1 MSSLSL
7 LAKKRFSG
15 IFWTQ
20 SVGAFTDN
28 FFKQTLLALIA
39 HRGLSFMGLPEET
52 VGQLSGAI
60 FMAPYFFLSATAGQ
74 LADKYD
80 KASIIR
86 NLKILEIVFAI
97 IAAVAIWKQN
107 MNWCVV
113 SLVFFAIQSAFFG
126 PLKYGILPQLLEPE
140 ELVTGNAWVETST
153 NLFILAG
160 TILGTEFVLRGVPDA
175 ATGGLLVAIS
185 VLGFFF
191 STTIPAAPGD
201 ARVKVD
207 NNPFVPTWQTL
218 RLLGQKRSI
227 LNSVLGISWFWALGM
242 VMLGAFPFYTT
253 KYLHCSLEVSTLLFM
268 VFSVGVA
275 AGSMLCERLS
285 YGRLELGLVPF
296 GSIGISLFLLILGVL
311 GNPLPVAKAGHEL
324 SGLEF
329 IQTPGGIG
337 ISICVFLFCLFSGF
351 FIVPLYTLIQQR
363 SDADTRARVI
373 AGNNIV
379 NALFMV
385 VAAGATAIAQGKL
398 GMTYPQIFAALAL
411 VNVVVSI
418 YIYTL
423 IPEFTVRFIAYLIT
437 HFLYRL
443 KVVGEDKIP
452 AEGGVV
458 LVANHVS
465 FVDWLIVMATVKRP
479 VHFVM
484 WYTYFNIPGLR
495 FMFKSAGVIPI
506 SSARLRPKVLGEAF
520 ERIKG
525 YLEAG
530 EVICIFPEGTITKTG
545 ELNKFRNGVEKMV
558 EQTPVPVVPMAL
570 KGLWGGNFSRHKG
583 GFFNRFRRRPL
594 RSKIEVIV
602 GEPIPPE
609 QVKVEYLQE
618 RIIELSDLTP
628 SESAGLGAQRP
639 PE

>member
-7 LAKKRFSG
+7 LGKKRFSG

-80 KASIIR
+80 KAGIIR
-86 NLKILEIVFAI
+86 NLKILEIVFAV
-97 IAAVAIWKQN
+97 IAAIAIWKQN

-185 VLGFFF
+185 LLGFFF

-201 ARVKVD
+201 QAVKVD
-207 NNPFVPTWQTL
+207 NNPFVPTWHTL
-218 RLLGQKRSI
+218 KLLGQKRSI

-268 VFSVGVA
+268 IFSVGVA

-296 GSIGISLFLLILGVL
+296 GSIGISAFLLILGVL
-311 GNPLPVAKAGHEL
+311 GNPLPQKLGHEL

-329 IQTPGGIG
+329 IQTPGGIA

-373 AGNNIV
+373 AGNNII

-385 VAAGATAIAQGKL
+385 IAAGTTAIAQGKL
-398 GMTYPQIFAALAL
+398 GMTYPQIFGALAI
-411 VNVVVSI
+411 VNLAVSV

-452 AEGGVV
+452 DEGPVV

-484 WYTYFNIPGLR
+484 WYTYFNVPGLR
-495 FMFKSAGVIPI
+495 FLFKSAGVIPI
-506 SSARLRPKVLGEAF
+506 SSARLRPKILGEAF
-520 ERIKG
+520 GSIKR
-525 YLEAG
+525 YLDEG
-530 EVICIFPEGTITKTG
+530 EVICIFPEGAITKNG
-545 ELNKFRNGVEKMV
+545 ELCKFRNGIEKIV

-583 GFFNRFRRRPL
+583 GFFRRVTRRPL

-602 GEPIPPE
+602 GDPVAPE
-609 QVKVEYLQE
+609 DVKAEDLQH
-618 RIIELSDLTP
+618 RVAELGGDTL
-628 SESAGLGAQRP
+628 
-639 PE
+639 

>member
-80 KASIIR
+80 KAGIIR
-86 NLKILEIVFAI
+86 NLKILEILFSV

-160 TILGTEFVLRGVPDA
+160 TMMGTEFVLRGVPDA
-175 ATGGLLVAIS
+175 ATGGLLVGVS
-185 VLGFFF
+185 LLGFYF
-191 STTIPAAPGD
+191 STTIPKAPGD
-201 ARVKVD
+201 ASVRVD
-207 NNPFVPTWQTL
+207 TNPFVPTWQTL

-253 KYLHCSLEVSTLLFM
+253 KYLHCSLFVSTILFM
-268 VFSVGVA
+268 IFSVGVA

-285 YGRLELGLVPF
+285 YGRLELGLVPI

-311 GNPLPVAKAGHEL
+311 GNPLPVVKAGHEL

-329 IQTPGGIG
+329 IQTPGGIA

-398 GMTYPQIFAALAL
+398 GMDYPQIFAALAIVNLL
-411 VNVVVSI
+411 VSV

-443 KVVGEDKIP
+443 KVVGEEKIP
-452 AEGGVV
+452 AEGGLV

-465 FVDWLIVMATVKRP
+465 FVDWLVVMATVKRP
-479 VHFVM
+479 VRFVM

-495 FMFKSAGVIPI
+495 FLFKSAGVIPI
-506 SSARLRPKVLGEAF
+506 SSARLRPKILAAAF
-520 ERIKG
+520 ERIQG

-530 EVICIFPEGTITKTG
+530 EVVCIFPEGIVTKNG

-558 EQTPVPVVPMAL
+558 ERTPVPVVPMAL

-602 GEPIPPE
+602 GDPVAPE
-609 QVKVEYLQE
+609 DVKADDLQH
-618 RIIELSDLTP
+618 RVAELGGDML
-628 SESAGLGAQRP
+628 
-639 PE
+639 

>member
-1 MSSLSL
+1 MSSLAL

-80 KASIIR
+80 KAGIIR
-86 NLKILEIVFAI
+86 NLKILEIIFAA

-126 PLKYGILPQLLEPE
+126 PLKYGILPQVLEPE

-175 ATGGLLVAIS
+175 AIGGLLVVIS
-185 VLGFFF
+185 VLGFYF
-191 STTIPAAPGD
+191 STTIPEAPGD
-201 ARVKVD
+201 INVKVD
-207 NNPFVPTWQTL
+207 NNPFIPTWQTL
-218 RLLGQKRSI
+218 RLLGQRRSI

-253 KYLHCSLEVSTLLFM
+253 KFLHCSLEVSTLLFM

-275 AGSMLCERLS
+275 AGSMLCEKLS
-285 YGRLELGLVPF
+285 FGRLELGLVPF
-296 GSIGISLFLLILGVL
+296 GSIGISLFLLLMGLL
-311 GNPLPVAKAGHEL
+311 GNPLPVTEHEL

-329 IQTPGGIG
+329 IKTSGGIA

-363 SDADTRARVI
+363 SNPETRARVI

-379 NALFMV
+379 NAFFMV
-385 VAAGATAIAQGKL
+385 LAAGATAIAQGKL
-398 GMTYPQIFAALAL
+398 HMTYPQIFGTLAL
-411 VNVVVSI
+411 VNLAVSV

-423 IPEFTVRFIAYLIT
+423 IPEFTVRFVAYLLT
-437 HFLYRL
+437 HIIYRL
-443 KVVGEDKIP
+443 KVVGEEKIP
-452 AEGGVV
+452 AEGGVI

-465 FVDWLIVMATVKRP
+465 FADWLIVMATCKRP

-484 WYTYFNIPGLR
+484 WYTYFNIPVLR
-495 FMFKSAGVIPI
+495 FLFKGAGVIPI

-520 ERIKG
+520 VKIKE
-525 YLEAG
+525 YLDAG
-530 EVICIFPEGTITKTG
+530 EVVCIFPEGTITKHG

-570 KGLWGGNFSRHKG
+570 KGLWGGNFSRYRG
-583 GFFNRFRRRPL
+583 GFLNRFKRRPL
-594 RSKIEVIV
+594 RSKIEVVI
-602 GEPIPPE
+602 GEPVAPE
-609 QVKVEYLQE
+609 DVKAEDLQE
-618 RIIELSDLTP
+618 RV
-628 SESAGLGAQRP
+628 AQLGGDTL
-639 PE
+639 